1 MKKEV
6 LIAIIIGLITGLFI
20 TYGFYHS
27 QRANQQN
34 LATSIVNIAP
44 DQPETK
50 LENGKLTIFSP
61 DDEIVIEE
69 QSVQVAG
76 KTTPNSL
83 IVIYVNN
90 NPEVIQADETGNF
103 TKTVELESLA
113 NIITIHAF
121 DEEGEHNSAQ
131 RTVVVYDQE
140 LIQAEAET
148 EANNK
153 EDE

>member
-6 LIAIIIGLITGLFI
+6 FIAIVIGLIMGLFV

-27 QRANQQN
+27 QRASQQN
-34 LATSIVNIAP
+34 LATSIVDITQ
-44 DQPETK
+44 DQPETA

-61 DDEIVIEE
+61 DDEIVIDE
-69 QSVQVAG
+69 QSVKVAG
-76 KTTPNSL
+76 KATPNSL

-90 NPEVIQADETGNF
+90 DPTVIQADETGNF
-103 TKTVELESLA
+103 SKTVELETLA
-113 NIITIHAF
+113 NIITIHAL
-121 DEEGEHNSAQ
+121 DEDGEQNTAQ

-140 LIQAEAET
+140 LVQAET
-148 EANNK
+148 ETEASN